1 MIDNDT
7 DNGNRTKQKIFDIC
21 KSRFGI
27 VTDPRYSTT
36 TNANHLIATT
46 DPTELPRKPKN
57 LKCWNLC
64 ENKAAI
70 SPELLNTLGLN
81 LTFGISMKP
90 KKNKTPIDFNRL
102 RRAIRLCFVPFPP
115 KNKEEHYD
123 PKLHSKSDWE
133 PPKASKHV
141 ETAMDSYEASVD
153 TAFQNSWKKEHI
165 VNLKEKKIDLLK
177 RIKKERKYI
186 VIATD
191 KTWVRQ

>member
-1 MIDNDT
+1 
-7 DNGNRTKQKIFDIC
+7 
-21 KSRFGI
+21 
-27 VTDPRYSTT
+27 
-36 TNANHLIATT
+36 
-46 DPTELPRKPKN
+46 
-57 LKCWNLC
+57 
-64 ENKAAI
+64 
-70 SPELLNTLGLN
+70 
-81 LTFGISMKP
+81 MKP

-123 PKLHSKSDWE
+123 PKLHSESDWE

-165 VNLKEKKIDLLK
+165 VNLEEKKIDLLK

-191 KTWVRQ
+191 KNLGPAIMEIEYYIHRCLTDHLDNKDTYKD